1 MTLPATAKTR
11 IEAALGSPIRASS
24 ALGGGQIAEVSK
36 LDLADGRAAV
46 AKCGANLAI
55 EAMMLRYLANLTRV
69 PVPAVR
75 LADDDLLVM
84 DYVENDR
91 SLSPSAETH
100 LADIVADLHAMHG
113 RQFGFDCDTV
123 IGSLPQPNPAT
134 DDWRGFFRD
143 HRLLAMAR
151 TAHEAGRLS
160 AALRRR
166 LETLGGRLERWI
178 RNDAPPTLIHGDLW
192 AGNILSH
199 GDRITALIDP
209 ALYFADPEIELAF
222 MTLFGS
228 VSDRFFA
235 RYRERAKLRPGF
247 FEERRDLYNLY
258 PLLVHVRLFGGSY
271 VAQVERT
278 LSRYGC

>member
-1 MTLPATAKTR
+1 MIRRPPRSTLFPYTTLFR
-11 IEAALGSPIRASS
+11 SPIRASS
-24 ALGGGQIAEVSK
+24 AVGGGQIAEVSK

-123 IGSLPQPNPAT
+123 IGSLPPPNPAT
-134 DDWRGFFRD
+134 GDWPGFFRL
-143 HRLLAMAR
+143 HLLLAIAR
-151 TAHEAGRLS
+151 TAHEAGPPS
-160 AALRRR
+160 AAVR
-166 LETLGGRLERWI
+166 
-178 RNDAPPTLIHGDLW
+178 P
-192 AGNILSH
+192 
-199 GDRITALIDP
+199 
-209 ALYFADPEIELAF
+209 
-222 MTLFGS
+222 
-228 VSDRFFA
+228 
-235 RYRERAKLRPGF
+235 RPG
-247 FEERRDLYNLY
+247 
-258 PLLVHVRLFGGSY
+258 
-271 VAQVERT
+271 A
-278 LSRYGC
+278 